1 VNAQVIIEGDE
12 QLIRR
17 FGNDSARSRM
27 LGDSVQ
33 DTAQMVAA
41 AAAVIS
47 PKGSTGRYAASW
59 RAQRDAAGLFA
70 GGGVAISTA
79 GNPVE
84 YGPPIAS
91 GRSAGSAMPPPD
103 ELVAWMAAMGIEA
116 DPFVIARSIGR
127 KGIPARPVLR
137 NAIEATKPAR
147 MARVGHTVS
156 TLLERS

>member
-1 VNAQVIIEGDE
+1 MNARVIIEGDE

-17 FGNDSARSRM
+17 FSNSSARTRM
-27 LGDSVQ
+27 VADSVQ
-33 DTAQMVAA
+33 DSAQMVAA

-47 PKGSTGRYAASW
+47 PKFTGRYAASW
-59 RAQRDAAGLFA
+59 AAQPDAAGLFA

-84 YGPPIAS
+84 YGPPIAA
-91 GRSAGSAMPPPD
+91 GRSAGSTMPPPD
-103 ELVAWMAAMGIEA
+103 ELVGWMAAMGIEA

-127 KGIPARPVLR
+127 KGIPARPVLGP
-137 NAIEATKPAR
+137 AIESTKPAR
-147 MARVGHTVS
+147 MARMGHTVA